1 MGEIKKI
8 KIKDLLNYFE
18 NPRHVIGTNEVDT
31 LKKLF
36 DSVGIQ
42 YMLNLADDIQKNG
55 LLGNQQIVVV
65 YSNDLRRYIVYEGNR
80 RVAVLKL
87 LLEPDKFNF
96 LDVATKEKAQKISQK
111 GNISEEISC
120 YITDEKDA
128 FFIMERL
135 HSGED
140 KGKGTKQ
147 WSAREKENFKV
158 RMNHEKT
165 LSYLV
170 DFYVKKYFTDLD
182 ITNILPFT
190 TIERIFNN
198 RVIKRKIGLDISDEG
213 TFTKERMQLVINA
226 SKWVVKEAENEGVA
240 VTRLFNKAG
249 TIEDKL
255 IPWIYDYTNKLN
267 DKEQES
273 LIEKLDFDSQ
283 PNDKIVNNDQ
293 SSDEVSITLKNK
305 DSLTVTDIN
314 STEPIQNNILTTQ
327 GTAKNLPYFF
337 LGLNY
342 SSLSP
347 SDVNSHG
354 VAAIC
359 KELELFSEKKLVK
372 SYPIAATFLVR
383 AIIEQ
388 SIIYYSK
395 KHKIQG
401 SDQLIW
407 SRIEKDSGK
416 LSRIITNYIKNLPN
430 YITDTNIQQ
439 YFNKLFKDYSDNI
452 DPLNWVIHRPA
463 EFRLDS
469 NTLIKLPQKGLLA
482 VINYLLSD
490 KV

>member
-1 MGEIKKI
+1 MGEIKKL

-18 NPRHVIGTNEVDT
+18 NPRHVIGNNEVDT

-65 YSNDLRRYIVYEGNR
+65 YSNDLKRYIVYEGNR

-96 LDVATKEKAQKISQK
+96 LDVVTKEKAQKISQK

-120 YITDEKDA
+120 YVTDEKDA

-293 SSDEVSITLKNK
+293 LRDEVSITLKNK

-337 LGLNY
+337 
-342 SSLSP
+342 
-347 SDVNSHG
+347 
-354 VAAIC
+354 
-359 KELELFSEKKLVK
+359 
-372 SYPIAATFLVR
+372 
-383 AIIEQ
+383 
-388 SIIYYSK
+388 
-395 KHKIQG
+395 
-401 SDQLIW
+401 
-407 SRIEKDSGK
+407 
-416 LSRIITNYIKNLPN
+416 
-430 YITDTNIQQ
+430 
-439 YFNKLFKDYSDNI
+439 
-452 DPLNWVIHRPA
+452 
-463 EFRLDS
+463 
-469 NTLIKLPQKGLLA
+469 
-482 VINYLLSD
+482 
-490 KV
+490 

>member
-1 MGEIKKI
+1 MGEIKKL

-36 DSVGIQ
+36 NSVGVQ

-65 YSNDLRRYIVYEGNR
+65 YSNDLKRYVVYEGNR

-87 LLEPDKFNF
+87 LLEPDKFSF

-120 YITDEKDA
+120 YVTNEKDA

-170 DFYVKKYFTDLD
+170 DFYVKKYFADLD

-198 RVIKRKIGLDISDEG
+198 RVIKRKIGLDVSDEE
-213 TFTKERMQLVINA
+213 TFTKKRMQLVIDA
-226 SKWVVKEAENEGVA
+226 SKWVVKESENEGIA

-255 IPWIYDYTNKLN
+255 LPWLSDYNTRLLN
-267 DKEQES
+267 EEKENLTDEIGS
-273 LIEKLDFDSQ
+273 DSQ
-283 PNDKIVNNDQ
+283 SKGITITKAPKNDEIP
-293 SSDEVSITLKNK
+293 ITKNQ
-305 DSLTVTDIN
+305 DPLNVTDIK
-314 STEPIQNNILTTQ
+314 SVKPAQNNIITTQ
-327 GTAKNLPYFF
+327 GNTKNLPYFF
-337 LGLNY
+337 QGLNY
-342 SSLSP
+342 SNLLP
-347 SDVNSHG
+347 SDVDSHG

-372 SYPIAATFLVR
+372 YYPIATTFLVR

-388 SIIYYSK
+388 AIIYYSK
-395 KHKIQG
+395 KHTIQG

-407 SRIEKDSGK
+407 SRVQKDSGK
-416 LSRIITNYIKNLPN
+416 LSRIIDNYNKNLAN
-430 YITDTNIQQ
+430 YITDVKIRD
-439 YFNKLFKDYSDNI
+439 YFNNLFKDYSANV

-463 EFRLDS
+463 EFRLDA
-469 NTLIKLPQKGLLA
+469 NTLIELPRKGLLT
-482 VINYLLSD
+482 VINYLLSN

>member
-1 MGEIKKI
+1 MGEIKKL

-36 DSVGIQ
+36 NSVGVQ

-65 YSNDLRRYIVYEGNR
+65 YSNDLKRYIVYEGNR

-87 LLEPDKFNF
+87 LLEPDKFSF
-96 LDVATKEKAQKISQK
+96 LDVATKDKAQKISQK

-120 YITDEKDA
+120 YVTNEKDA

-170 DFYVKKYFTDLD
+170 DFYVKKYFDDLD

-198 RVIKRKIGLDISDEG
+198 RVIKRRIGLDVSDEG
-213 TFTKERMQLVINA
+213 TFTKKRMQLVIDA
-226 SKWVVKEAENEGVA
+226 SKWVVKESENAGIA

-255 IPWIYDYTNKLN
+255 LPWISDYNIRLLNKEKASLN
-267 DKEQES
+267 DEIGS
-273 LIEKLDFDSQ
+273 DSQ
-283 PNDKIVNNDQ
+283 SKGI
-293 SSDEVSITLKNK
+293 
-305 DSLTVTDIN
+305 TVTKNQKNDEIPITKNQDPLNVNDIK
-314 STEPIQNNILTTQ
+314 SVKPAQNNIITTQ
-327 GTAKNLPYFF
+327 GNTKILPYFF
-337 LGLNY
+337 QGLNY
-342 SSLSP
+342 SNLLP
-347 SDVNSHG
+347 SDVDSHG
-354 VAAIC
+354 VSAIC

-372 SYPIAATFLVR
+372 YYPIATAFLVR

-388 SIIYYSK
+388 AIIYYSK
-395 KHKIQG
+395 KHTIQG

-407 SRIEKDSGK
+407 SRVKKDSGK
-416 LSRIITNYIKNLPN
+416 LSRIIDNYNKNLAN
-430 YITDTNIQQ
+430 YITDKKIQG
-439 YFNKLFKDYSDNI
+439 YFNKLFKDYSENV
-452 DPLNWVIHRPA
+452 DPLNWVIHRPH
-463 EFRLDS
+463 EFRLDANS
-469 NTLIKLPQKGLLA
+469 LIQLPQKGLLTI
-482 VINYLLSD
+482 INYLLSNEA
-490 KV
+490 